1 LYKRHTMINQF
12 MKMGGCKTKE
22 EFYSKFPTEQSFF
35 EAFPQAQQYVKQ
47 YKDGGQND
55 AQMADQQAVNQQ
67 AAAQQQMINQ
77 YIQAYADMNGMT
89 LKEVMRELQRLP
101 ENQQKQALQEIIA
114 TVNQAVAQQQQAAS
128 TGDMAMQQQM
138 AAEQQ
143 AAAPGEMPMD
153 PSQAMQAAYGGS
165 KLNKFIRK
173 TGGDIAFPQAAPMYD
188 DSIYRTF
195 PPNMPRLFA
204 NGGSTN
210 DLQKF
215 QAVTQTQSAQVDSS
229 TTPDPNN
236 PGYNLRGQQLAGG
249 NLPTVEVTERSPWGR
264 FFGIGAAGTVG
275 YGLYLGRNLIDPK
288 LWQNLPLDVQESLKL
303 SSEYDKLQ
311 EIAKNEKT
319 TVDELLKRR
328 MIIDPSTGATIDTKQ
343 LKLNQLTIGV
353 ANGENTQKKFFAKL
367 PERGSGARLQM
378 QFPGLAAES
387 VRNAAS
393 EFSAENAKLKEA
405 EEAINKA
412 RKEALRQA
420 ELIKKSTTNLF
431 NGPQG
436 INKLSNQLYNQF
448 LKTRGLNA
456 KTIDPIVKETLTKTA
471 QDLATRGA
479 FISQQDAKLGRKFIT
494 AVGEYG
500 SKLEWGTPDQFKSSL
515 AAVSEQWQSTP
526 AVKRFFLN
534 NPRVGSTLK
543 GIGTGAIL
551 AGLPA
556 IGAYLDK
563 KFGWGQDDETNT
575 TTATPNTVTTTTP
588 ANLDPNANTVVS
600 QGSAPMDTLP
610 RNLNASNE
618 YGQPLD
624 WRLDT
629 NDPNNPMYVSGDS
642 LFYTP
647 EGLGYE
653 EGTYVVPKQYG
664 GPANYGAFTVPYLM
678 TGGSSAMPGIV
689 MTDQVI
695 DNNQKTLKNFIDSY
709 KTLPINRY
717 GGGNSSKK
725 KS

>member
-1 LYKRHTMINQF
+1 MINQF

-47 YKDGGQND
+47 YQDGGQND
-55 AQMADQQAVNQQ
+55 AQMADQQAANQQ

-153 PSQAMQAAYGGS
+153 PNQAMQAAYGGS

-173 TGGDIAFPQAAPMYD
+173 TGGAAPMYD

-195 PPNMPRLFA
+195 PPNMPRLFV

-210 DLQKF
+210 NLQKF

-229 TTPDPNN
+229 TTPHPDN
-236 PGYNLRGQQLAGG
+236 PGYNLLGQPFPAPSQL
-249 NLPTVEVTERSPWGR
+249 PETEIETTHSPWGR
-264 FFGIGAAGTVG
+264 FFGVGAAGTTI

-288 LWQNLPLDVQESLKL
+288 LWQSLPLDVQESLKL

-328 MIIDPSTGATIDTKQ
+328 MIIDPSTGATIDTKH
-343 LKLNQLTIGV
+343 LKINQLTIGV

-367 PERGSGARLQM
+367 PAGKTDLQWLRGAI
-378 QFPGLAAES
+378 
-387 VRNAAS
+387 S
-393 EFSAENAKLKEA
+393 EYNEA
-405 EEAINKA
+405 EATNKA

-420 ELIKKSTTNLF
+420 ELIKKSTDNLF
-431 NGPQG
+431 NGSQG

-448 LKTRGLNA
+448 LKTRGLNP
-456 KTIDPIVKETLTKTA
+456 KTVDPIVKETLTKTA

-500 SKLEWGTPDQFKSSL
+500 SKLEWGTPEQFKSSL

-534 NPRVGSTLK
+534 HPRVGSTLK
-543 GIGTGAIL
+543 GIGTGAVL
-551 AGLPA
+551 VGLPA

-563 KFGWGQDDETNT
+563 KFGWGQGDETNT

-653 EGTYVVPKQYG
+653 KGTYVVPKQYG